1 MRGNSFGKMISLVSF
16 GESHGRAMGAVVDG
30 IPAGLDFCL
39 EDLQEELDRRA
50 PGRLAGTTRR
60 REPDR
65 AEVLSGIFEGQT
77 LGTPIAVIVYNRD
90 AASSEYAWAKAED
103 RPGHADRTT
112 LQKYGRRDWRGGG
125 RASGRETLA
134 RVIGGYL
141 ASLVIPQVLVRA
153 YTSRLGPFSFA
164 GIPADIKADFG
175 AYAFPD
181 RSREEAIANYLLRLQ
196 EAGDSCGGK
205 VAMVVDNC
213 PEGLGEPAFDKLKAD
228 LSKAF
233 LSIGGAVAFSYG
245 LGEQMIDL
253 SGSEV
258 SSDRSSFGG
267 IEGGISNGG
276 RMTLQVTFKPPS
288 TVGEKARRGRHDPC
302 IVPRAIPVVEAMAKL
317 VLADHFLRQ
326 RAYAL

>member
-1 MRGNSFGKMISLVSF
+1 MRGNSFGKMISLLSF

-39 EDLQEELDRRA
+39 EDLQEKLDRRA
-50 PGRLAGTTRR
+50 PGRLAGTTARC
-60 REPDR
+60 EPDR
-65 AEVLSGIFEGQT
+65 AEVLSGIFENQT
-77 LGTPIAVIVYNRD
+77 LGTPIAVVVYNRD
-90 AASSEYAWAKAED
+90 AKSSDYAWAKTEE

-112 LQKYGRRDWRGGG
+112 LQKYGQRDWRGGG

-134 RVIGGYL
+134 RVIGGYF
-141 ASLVIPQVLVRA
+141 ASLVIPRVFVRA
-153 YTSRLGPFSFA
+153 YTSQLGPFCFE
-164 GIPADIKADFG
+164 GIPADLKTDFG

-181 RSREEAIANYLLRLQ
+181 HSREEGIANYLLGLQ
-196 EAGDSCGGK
+196 EAGESCGGK
-205 VAMVVDNC
+205 VAVLVDNC
-213 PEGLGEPAFDKLKAD
+213 PAGLGEPAFDKLKAD

-245 LGEQMIDL
+245 LGEQMSEL
-253 SGSEV
+253 SGMQV
-258 SSDRSSFGG
+258 SRDRSSFGG
-267 IEGGISNGG
+267 IEGGISNGE
-276 RMTLQVTFKPPS
+276 RITLQVSFKPPS
-288 TVGEKARRGRHDPC
+288 TVGKKAREGRHDPC